1 MLLSDAWSKHNEL
14 MDELIREFPMQENL
28 VFAIKCNDCEFS
40 GDVHYHPY
48 GMKCG
53 GCGGYNTAR

>member
-1 MLLSDAWSKHNEL
+1 MLSPEVWSKYNDR
-14 MDELIREFPMQENL
+14 MDALIEQFPIQEDHMF
-28 VFAIKCNDCEFS
+28 VIKCNDCGFNSEARF
-40 GDVHYHPY
+40 HPY